1 MRATILGQ
9 LGPTSTFLQ
18 YVDTRVPA
26 GFPSPAA
33 DYEEVTLS
41 IDELID
47 LRTPH
52 VYLVRVEGPSMIGAG
67 IYDGD
72 VLVVNKALEARSGHI
87 VVAYVDGGM
96 TVKRLQI
103 TPAGVWLQPENPDY
117 RAIPVTESLHV
128 WGVATHN
135 LHQLLC
141 SR

>member
-9 LGPTSTFLQ
+9 IGPSPTFLQ
-18 YVDTRVPA
+18 YIDSRVPA

-135 LHQLLC
+135 LHQLC

>member
-9 LGPTSTFLQ
+9 IGPSPTFLQ

-67 IYDGD
+67 IYNGD

-135 LHQLLC
+135 LHQLC
-141 SR
+141 SP

>member
-9 LGPTSTFLQ
+9 LGPSSTFLQ
-18 YVDTRVPA
+18 FVDTRVPA

-41 IDELID
+41 IDELVD

-52 VYLVRVEGPSMIGAG
+52 VYLVRVDGPSMVGAG

-72 VLVVNKALEARSGHI
+72 VLVVNRALEARAGHI

-96 TVKRLQI
+96 TVKRLQVSQE
-103 TPAGVWLQPENPDY
+103 GVWLQAENPDY
-117 RAIPVTESLHV
+117 RAIRVTESLHV

-135 LHQLLC
+135 LHQLC

>member
-9 LGPTSTFLQ
+9 IGPSPTFVQ

-67 IYDGD
+67 IYNGD

-135 LHQLLC
+135 LHQLC

>member
-9 LGPTSTFLQ
+9 IGPSPTFLQ
-18 YVDTRVPA
+18 CIDTRVPA

-135 LHQLLC
+135 LHQLC

>member
-33 DYEEVTLS
+33 DYEEITLS

-135 LHQLLC
+135 LHQLC

>member
-9 LGPTSTFLQ
+9 LGPSSTFLQ
-18 YVDTRVPA
+18 YVDSRVPA

-33 DYEEVTLS
+33 DYEEVALS
-41 IDELID
+41 IDELVD

-72 VLVVNKALEARSGHI
+72 VLVVNRALEARSGHV

-96 TVKRLQI
+96 TVKRLQV
-103 TPAGVWLQPENPDY
+103 TPEGVWLQPENPDY
-117 RAIPVTESLHV
+117 RALRVTESLHV

-135 LHQLLC
+135 LHQLC

>member
-9 LGPTSTFLQ
+9 IGPSPTFLQ
-18 YVDTRVPA
+18 YIDTRVPA

-87 VVAYVDGGM
+87 VVACVDGGM

-103 TPAGVWLQPENPDY
+103 TPAGVRLQPENPDY

-135 LHQLLC
+135 LHQLC

>member
-9 LGPTSTFLQ
+9 VGPSPTFLQ

-52 VYLVRVEGPSMIGAG
+52 VYLVRVEGPSSMIGAG
-67 IYDGD
+67 IYNGD

-135 LHQLLC
+135 LHQLC

>member
-1 MRATILGQ
+1 MMLTILGQ

-18 YVDTRVPA
+18 YIDTRVPA

-135 LHQLLC
+135 LHQLC

>member
-67 IYDGD
+67 IYNGD

-135 LHQLLC
+135 LHQLC

>member
-9 LGPTSTFLQ
+9 IGPSPAFLQ
-18 YVDTRVPA
+18 YIDTRVPA

-135 LHQLLC
+135 LHQLC

>member
-9 LGPTSTFLQ
+9 LGPSSTFLQ
-18 YVDTRVPA
+18 FVDTRVPA

-41 IDELID
+41 IDELVD

-52 VYLVRVEGPSMIGAG
+52 VYLVRVEGPSMVGAG

-72 VLVVNKALEARSGHI
+72 VLVVNRALEARAGHI

-96 TVKRLQI
+96 TVKRLQV
-103 TPAGVWLQPENPDY
+103 TQEGVWLQAENPDY
-117 RAIPVTESLHV
+117 RAIRVTESLHV

-135 LHQLLC
+135 LHQLC

>member
-1 MRATILGQ
+1 MRATVLGQ
-9 LGPTSTFLQ
+9 IGPSLTFLQ
-18 YVDTRVPA
+18 YIDTRVPA

-52 VYLVRVEGPSMIGAG
+52 VYLVRVEGPSMMGAG

-135 LHQLLC
+135 LHQLC

>member
-1 MRATILGQ
+1 MRATVLGQ
-9 LGPTSTFLQ
+9 IGPSPAFLQ
-18 YVDTRVPA
+18 YIDTRVPA

-135 LHQLLC
+135 LHQLC

>member
-9 LGPTSTFLQ
+9 LRPSSTFLQ
-18 YVDTRVPA
+18 YVDSRVPA

-41 IDELID
+41 IDELVD

-72 VLVVNKALEARSGHI
+72 VLVVNRALEARSGQI

-96 TVKRLQI
+96 TVKRLQVS
-103 TPAGVWLQPENPDY
+103 PDGVWLQPENPDY
-117 RAIPVTESLHV
+117 RAFRVTESLHV

-135 LHQLLC
+135 LHQLC

>member
-9 LGPTSTFLQ
+9 IGPSPTFLQ
-18 YVDTRVPA
+18 YIDSRVPA

-47 LRTPH
+47 LRAPH

-135 LHQLLC
+135 LHQLC

>member
-1 MRATILGQ
+1 MRVTILGR
-9 LGPTSTFLQ
+9 LGPAKTFSQ
-18 YVDTRVPA
+18 YVDSRVPA

-41 IDELID
+41 IDDLVD
-47 LRTPH
+47 LRAPN
-52 VYLVRVEGPSMIGAG
+52 VYLVRVSGSSMTGAG

-72 VLVVNKALEARSGHI
+72 VLVVNRALEARSGDV

-96 TVKRLQI
+96 TVKRLQV
-103 TPAGVWLQPENPDY
+103 TGAGVCLQPENPDY
-117 RAIPVTESLHV
+117 RTVAVTESLHV

-135 LHQLLC
+135 LHSLC

>member
-1 MRATILGQ
+1 MRAIILGQ
-9 LGPTSTFLQ
+9 IAPSSTFTQ
-18 YVDTRVPA
+18 YIDTRLPA

-33 DYEEVTLS
+33 DYDEVTLS

-52 VYLVRVEGPSMIGAG
+52 VYLARVDGPSMTGAG

-72 VLVVNKALEARSGHI
+72 VLVINRALEARSGDI

-103 TPAGVWLQPENPDY
+103 TPTGVWLQPEHTDY
-117 RAIPVTESLHV
+117 RAIPVTESLHI

-135 LHQLLC
+135 LHQLC

>member
-1 MRATILGQ
+1 MRTTVLGQ
-9 LGPTSTFLQ
+9 IGPSPTFLQ
-18 YVDTRVPA
+18 YIDTRVPA

-135 LHQLLC
+135 LHQLC

>member
-9 LGPTSTFLQ
+9 VGPSPTFLQ

-67 IYDGD
+67 IYNGD

-135 LHQLLC
+135 LHQLC

>member
-1 MRATILGQ
+1 MRVTILGR
-9 LGPTSTFLQ
+9 LSPAKIFSQ
-18 YVDTRVPA
+18 YVDSRVPA

-33 DYEEVTLS
+33 DYEELTLS
-41 IDELID
+41 IDDLVD
-47 LRTPH
+47 LRAPN
-52 VYLVRVEGPSMIGAG
+52 VYLVRVSGPSMIGAG

-72 VLVVNKALEARSGHI
+72 VLVVNRALEARSGNV

-103 TPAGVWLQPENPDY
+103 SAAGVWLQPENADY
-117 RAIPVTESLHV
+117 RTLAVTESLHV

-135 LHQLLC
+135 LHSLC

>member
-18 YVDTRVPA
+18 YIDTRVPA

-87 VVAYVDGGM
+87 LVAYVNGGM

-135 LHQLLC
+135 LHQLC

>member
-9 LGPTSTFLQ
+9 IGPSPTFLQ

-67 IYDGD
+67 IYNGD

-135 LHQLLC
+135 LHQLC

>member
-9 LGPTSTFLQ
+9 VGPSSTFLQ
-18 YVDTRVPA
+18 FVDTRVPA

-41 IDELID
+41 IDELVD

-52 VYLVRVEGPSMIGAG
+52 VYLVRVEGPSMVGAG

-72 VLVVNKALEARSGHI
+72 VLVVNRALEARAGHI

-96 TVKRLQI
+96 TVKRLQVSQE
-103 TPAGVWLQPENPDY
+103 GVWLQAENPDY
-117 RAIPVTESLHV
+117 RAIRVTESLHV

-135 LHQLLC
+135 LHQLC

>member
-9 LGPTSTFLQ
+9 IGPSPTFLQ
-18 YVDTRVPA
+18 YIDTRVPA

-128 WGVATHN
+128 WGVATYN
-135 LHQLLC
+135 LHQLC